1 MDYLLLILATWRISC
16 LLLYEEG
23 PFDIFTRLRNLIGI
37 YEELDSE
44 GDTQQY
50 IDPDK
55 SNFLTALF
63 SCLYCLSI
71 WLGFGFA
78 ILYFTFPNI
87 AIYIAT
93 PFAISAGAVL
103 IDNLSDGG

>member
-1 MDYLLLILATWRISC
+1 MVIIIFILATWRLSC

-23 PFDIFTRLRNLIGI
+23 PFDIFTKIRTLMGI
-37 YEELDSE
+37 YEELDEE
-44 GDTQQY
+44 GNSSRY
-50 IDPDK
+50 IEKKTFFTD
-55 SNFLTALF
+55 LF
-63 SCLYCLSI
+63 SCMYCLSI
-71 WLGFGFA
+71 WVGLSFS
-78 ILYFTFPNI
+78 ILYYIFPQT